1 MEQMKM
7 HMLRVGEGGIMD
19 RAILSDAMQIRLRDI
34 GLIPGTP
41 VVCVGR
47 SPLGDP
53 AAYRIRGAV
62 FAMRKTDCARIIL
75 RR

>member
-7 HMLRVGEGGIMD
+7 HTLRVGESGVMD
-19 RAILSDAMQIRLRDI
+19 RAILSDAMQTRLLDI

-62 FAMRKTDCARIIL
+62 FALRKTDCAHIIL

>member
-7 HMLRVGEGGIMD
+7 HTLRAGECGIMEQ
-19 RAILSDAMQIRLRDI
+19 ASLSDAMQTRLRDI
-34 GLIPGTP
+34 GLIPGTS
-41 VVCVGR
+41 VVCVGK

-62 FAMRKTDCARIIL
+62 FALRKTDCAHIIL